1 MSEFNDA
8 PVKYK
13 TWIDLEKVATVKQEF
28 TLTNGEVVKLGWEF
42 RRKQEHFLPSKRN
55 DIPFV
60 PASAG
65 IPIGIFAF
73 RNKS

>member
-1 MSEFNDA
+1 MRPAYISQQCVNTLEVDELQ
-8 PVKYK
+8 VLY
-13 TWIDLEKVATVKQEF
+13 WYIDTAFAVHS
-28 TLTNGEVVKLGWEF
+28 LGWVF